1 MLLWLMV
8 LGVMLLLVT
17 AMSVGVLLGRKP
29 ISGSCGGLNSLG
41 LKEGCDI
48 CGGRDNVCEERGRK
62 QRHLDAF
69 DPALGVDAGR
79 RSEGDG

>member
-17 AMSVGVLLGRKP
+17 AMSVGVLLGQKP
-29 ISGSCGGLNSLG
+29 ISGSCGGLNKLG

-48 CGGRDNVCEERGRK
+48 CGGKDDVCEERKLK
-62 QRHLDAF
+62 QRNHDAF
-69 DPALGVDAGR
+69 DPTLGIDAGR
-79 RSEGDG
+79 RTGGAG